1 MTLAGQGNCN
11 INAHSQ
17 THDRWCYVTK
27 HSRCPDARQSK
38 VRHGRYWSNQACNN
52 DYTRNKGKRSAVAK
66 PKTTWNMMER
76 LGELL
81 R

>member
-1 MTLAGQGNCN
+1 M
-11 INAHSQ
+11 
-17 THDRWCYVTK
+17 
-27 HSRCPDARQSK
+27 
-38 VRHGRYWSNQACNN
+38 RHGRYWSNYACNN
-52 DYTRNKGKRSAVAK
+52 DVTRNKGKRSAIAK